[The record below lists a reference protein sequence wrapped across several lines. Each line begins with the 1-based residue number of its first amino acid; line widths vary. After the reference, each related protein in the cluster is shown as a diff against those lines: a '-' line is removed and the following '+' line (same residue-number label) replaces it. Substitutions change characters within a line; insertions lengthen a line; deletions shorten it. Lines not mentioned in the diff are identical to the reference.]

1 VALGGGAALVLPQ
14 ILVVVLVVVLV
25 VGDQVMLTLTL
36 TLPPQQP
43 PKTLKKNKAREQ
55 GREAGERFLNV
66 DLKVVVGE
74 AAIPSTQHPNLPLK
88 VVVIVAVDERA
99 RK

>member
-25 VGDQVMLTLTL
+25 VGDQVMLTL